1 MIRPNPKSGA
11 EGVSRQGLSVVDSH
25 VHLWDTG
32 LLSYSW
38 LTTNPTINRPHLLAD
53 YAKATSGFTIDGMVF
68 VQAEVDVPQAMD
80 EAQWV
85 LDLARKEPRLKGV
98 VPWAPLESGD
108 ACRPVLERLSASP
121 LVKGI
126 RRIIEFEPNLD
137 FCVQP
142 GFVKGVRMLAEL
154 GLRFDICIKPHQMA
168 NTIAMMRRCPDV
180 SFILDHIAK
189 RRTSAAACGSP
200 GRLECGRW
208 RASRGAAARSPGSS
222 PRRTPNA
229 GRWTASGRTSCTPS
243 SPSAR
248 TASFLG
254 ETGRWWSPPRV
265 TTSGWM
271 RSCRWHRSSRRRSAE
286 SSSET
291 MRSRRTAWTCDRWIG
306 SRYTRQRRAIILRG
320 TWLASVSESPEV

>member
-1 MIRPNPKSGA
+1 MSRPSPKSGV
-11 EGVSRQGLSVVDSH
+11 EGLSRQGLSVVDSH

-53 YAKATSGFTIDGMVF
+53 YAKATSGFAIDGMVF

-85 LDLARKEPRLKGV
+85 LGLARKEPRLKGV

-137 FCVQP
+137 FCLQP

-168 NTIAMMRRCPDV
+168 NTITMMRQCADV

-189 RRTSAAACGSP
+189 PDIRGGMWEP
-200 GRLECGRW
+200 W
-208 RASRGAAARSPGSS
+208 ASGMREMASF
-222 PRRTPNA
+222 PRCRCKISGVITEADPQ
-229 GRWTASGRTSCTPS
+229 RWTVDGIRPYILHAIECFGTDRVLFGGDWPVVV
-243 SPSAR
+243 PSAR
-248 TASFLG
+248 YDQWMDALLQVASELTH
-254 ETGRWWSPPRV
+254 EE
-265 TTSGWM
+265 
-271 RSCRWHRSSRRRSAE
+271 RRKLFR
-286 SSSET
+286 
-291 MRSRRTAWTCDRWIG
+291 DN
-306 SRYTRQRRAIILRG
+306 AIQAYGLD
-320 TWLASVSESPEV
+320 L

>member
-189 RRTSAAACGSP
+189 PDIRGGMWEP
-200 GRLECGRW
+200 W
-208 RASRGAAARSPGSS
+208 ASGMREMASF
-222 PRRTPNA
+222 PRCRCKISGVITEADPQ
-229 GRWTASGRTSCTPS
+229 RWTVDGIRPYILHAIESFGTDRVLFGGDWPVVV
-243 SPSAR
+243 PSAR
-248 TASFLG
+248 YDQWMDALLQVASELT
-254 ETGRWWSPPRV
+254 EEE
-265 TTSGWM
+265 
-271 RSCRWHRSSRRRSAE
+271 RRKLFR
-286 SSSET
+286 
-291 MRSRRTAWTCDRWIG
+291 DN
-306 SRYTRQRRAIILRG
+306 AIKAYGLD
-320 TWLASVSESPEV
+320 L